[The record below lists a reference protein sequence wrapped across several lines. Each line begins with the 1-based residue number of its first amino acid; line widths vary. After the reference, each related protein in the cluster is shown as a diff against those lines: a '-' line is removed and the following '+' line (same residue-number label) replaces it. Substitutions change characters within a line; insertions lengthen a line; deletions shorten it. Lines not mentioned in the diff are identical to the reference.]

1 MLHAYERLLNDVY
14 AYAIENKIEKGT
26 NMVKFCLQFCE
37 GKEYYD
43 EFWFEMNMEDMGHK
57 QNFLIMLKE
66 MIGVAKK
73 NLAAI
78 VTRACERFR

>member
-1 MLHAYERLLNDVY
+1 MPHAYERLLNDVY

-43 EFWFEMNMEDMGHK
+43 EFWFEMNMDTEHK
-57 QNFLIMLKE
+57 QNFLSMLKE
-66 MIGVAKK
+66 IIGMAKK
-73 NLAAI
+73 NLAAY
-78 VTRACERFR
+78 A